1 MLPGFEVEYCGL
13 RRAHVKKAWTS
24 TQGAFREFLHWLDEG
39 VDSDGEK
46 YLELRRRLVLYFDRR
61 NCLNADDLADETLSR
76 VAQKLQEKGE
86 ITHLS
91 PAHYCYVIAKF
102 VFLEH
107 IRRAEH
113 SHASL
118 EETFALGRRGAALPA
133 QQPPDAASAAGEQML
148 DCLDRCLKKL
158 PPADGDLILD
168 YYQGEQQEKIQRRRQ
183 IAVRLG
189 VSANAL
195 SIRACRIRTKLEAC
209 VRSCCAKD

>member
-1 MLPGFEVEYCGL
+1 M
-13 RRAHVKKAWTS
+13 KKAWTP
-24 TQGAFREFLHWLDEG
+24 TGQAFREFLHWLDEG
-39 VDSDGEK
+39 VDSDGER
-46 YLELRRRLVLYFDRR
+46 YLEIRRRLVLYFDRR
-61 NCLNADDLADETLSR
+61 NCLTADDLADETLSR
-76 VAQKLQEKGE
+76 VAQKLQEKGK
-86 ITHLS
+86 ITDLA

-113 SHASL
+113 GHASL
-118 EETFALGRRGAALPA
+118 EEISVPGRRSIPLPA
-133 QQPPDAASAAGEQML
+133 QPPHDPTAVADDRML

-158 PPADGDLILD
+158 PRADSDLILN

-183 IAVRLG
+183 IAERLG

-209 VRSCCAKD
+209 VRSCCAEA